1 MEASRDPE
9 FLPHDAPLRED
20 VHRLGAMVGRMLAE
34 QGGDGFYQRV
44 EQVRTASIRRRR
56 EGQAVDEL
64 AESLAGLD
72 AAAAE
77 ALARAFAAYF
87 QAVNTAERVH
97 RIRRRR
103 DYQRTGDTAQPE
115 SLLDVLQ
122 RLKEQGA
129 SADEVLEWLYKL
141 KVEPV
146 FTAHPTEAIRRSL
159 LEKEQAIVRALVD
172 NFDPTRTPQE
182 RKEDDD
188 RIFMAL
194 SAAWQTAEASPIRPS
209 VQDEHHHVGFYL
221 ANPIYRIVPAFYE
234 ALADALQTVYG
245 IAVPLPRLLSF
256 ATWVGGDMDGN
267 PNVGAQTIANSLATQ
282 RTQVLEHYIADIE
295 GLARLLSQTDDR
307 VAVDPSL
314 VQRLARYR
322 EQFPRAAA
330 AIRPRHADMP
340 YRCLLT
346 LMRARLEATHE
357 EGHVEGYQ
365 SAEELLDDLLL
376 IVHGL
381 IDHRGLNAGAYA
393 VRRLI
398 WRVRTFGFHLA
409 RLDVRQDSRVH
420 DDALAALLRDEAW
433 MQRNPDERVAALRPY
448 ASGERELG
456 KTDDA
461 QAESLREVFATLQS
475 SRERYG
481 KDAIGLYIISM
492 ARSAADVLAVLALA
506 RHGGFTMPPS
516 PGDGAGGK
524 QDRGVPLDIA
534 PLFETVDD
542 LKNAPATLRA
552 LLDDPVYRAHLRARG
567 DCQWVML
574 GYSDSGK
581 DGGTLASRWG
591 LQRAQVELLDVAGQA
606 GIRLAFFHGRG
617 GSASRGGARI
627 APALMSSP
635 RGSVNGVLRVT
646 EQGEVIHRKYG
657 IRALALRNLEQTV
670 GAVLRASLRPREDDP
685 REAAWRECMDALA
698 ADSRRAYRELVERE
712 GFVDYFRAATPIDVI
727 EQMALGSRPSRRRS
741 MRGVEDLRAI
751 PWVFAWTQCRSII
764 TGWYGLGSA
773 LELAVARHGEAA
785 WMAMAREWPF
795 FVNLLDD
802 VEMVLAKCD
811 LDIAEAFSRLSGP
824 LHDPF
829 FTLVRDEFERTRR
842 WLLKLKSSD
851 ELLRDDPRLSLSIR
865 LRNPYV
871 DPMSLL
877 QVDLLQRWRA
887 SDRADDSLL
896 RALVACVNGV
906 AQGLQ
911 NTG

>member
-9 FLPHDAPLRED
+9 FLPHDDPLRED

-34 QGGDGFYQRV
+34 QGGEGFYQRV

-56 EGQAVDEL
+56 EGQAVDDL

-72 AAAAE
+72 AEEAE
-77 ALARAFAAYF
+77 ALARAFATYF
-87 QAVNTAERVH
+87 QAVNIAERVH

-103 DYQRTGDTAQPE
+103 GYQREGDKPQPE
-115 SLLDVLQ
+115 SLLDVML
-122 RLKEQGA
+122 RLKEQGV
-129 SADEVLEWLYKL
+129 SADELLEWLYKL

-146 FTAHPTEAIRRSL
+146 FTAHPTEAMRRSL
-159 LEKEQAIVRALVD
+159 LEKEQAIARALVD

-182 RKEDDD
+182 CKEDDD

-194 SAAWQTAEASPIRPS
+194 SAGWQTAEASPIRPS

-221 ANPIYRIVPAFYE
+221 ANPIYRIVPTFYE
-234 ALADALQTVYG
+234 ALADALQRVYG
-245 IAVPLPRLLSF
+245 VAVPLPRLLSF

-267 PNVGAQTIANSLATQ
+267 PNVGAETIANSLATQ
-282 RTQVLEHYIADIE
+282 RAHVLEHYIADIE

-307 VAVDPSL
+307 VDFDPAL
-314 VQRLARYR
+314 LQRLELYR

-330 AIRPRHADMP
+330 TIRPRHADMP

-346 LMRARLEATHE
+346 LMSARLQATLE
-357 EGHVEGYQ
+357 EGHAEGYA
-365 SAEELLDDLLL
+365 SADELLDDLLL

-420 DDALAALLRDEAW
+420 DDALGALLQDETW
-433 MQRNPDERVAALRPY
+433 TQRKPGERIDALRPY
-448 ASGERELG
+448 ASGENVLQSV
-456 KTDDA
+456 DDA
-461 QAESLREVFATLQS
+461 AAESLRAVFATLHES
-475 SRERYG
+475 HTRYG

-506 RHGGFTMPPS
+506 RHGGFVLA
-516 PGDGAGGK
+516 DDKGGSA
-524 QDRGVPLDIA
+524 VPLDIA

-542 LKNAPATLRA
+542 LRNAPQTLRA
-552 LLDDPVYRAHLRARG
+552 LLEDPIYRAHLRARE
-567 DCQWVML
+567 DRQWVML

-591 LQRAQVELLDVAGQA
+591 LQRAQVELLEVAQQA

-627 APALMSSP
+627 TPALMSSP
-635 RGSVNGVLRVT
+635 RGSVAGVLRVT

-670 GAVLRASLRPREDDP
+670 SAVLRSSLRPREDEP
-685 REAAWRECMDALA
+685 RETEWREHMNTLA
-698 ADSRRAYRELVERE
+698 ADSRRAYRELVDRE

-764 TGWYGLGSA
+764 TGWYGLGTA
-773 LELAVARHGEAA
+773 LELAVAKHGDAVLVE
-785 WMAMAREWPF
+785 MARDWSF
-795 FVNLLDD
+795 FANLLDD

-811 LDIAEAFSRLSGP
+811 LDIAEAFSKLSGP
-824 LHDPF
+824 LHDTF
-829 FTLVRDEFERTRR
+829 FSMISEEFDRTRR
-842 WLLKLKSSD
+842 WLLRLKDSQ

-887 SDRADDSLL
+887 TDRSDEHLL
-896 RALVACVNGV
+896 HALVASVNGV